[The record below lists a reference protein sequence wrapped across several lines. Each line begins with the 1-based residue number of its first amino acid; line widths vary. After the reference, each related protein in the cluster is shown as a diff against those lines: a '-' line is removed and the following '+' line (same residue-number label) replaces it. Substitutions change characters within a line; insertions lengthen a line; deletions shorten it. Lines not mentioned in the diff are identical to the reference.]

1 MMTHGT
7 GKGEFSLEG
16 KTVIVS
22 GGYGL
27 IGKEVCDAFAS
38 YGADLVIADIQ
49 DEVTLKDFAD
59 ELGSKYKVKIL
70 PVNMD
75 ISDPTSVERGIQ
87 TIKHNGL
94 GFDVYVHLAAID
106 AKFDA
111 AKSEVEPSSFENF
124 PLESWRKSVD
134 VNINGTF
141 HAIQQI
147 VREMLA
153 QGSGNIITVASTYS
167 LVAPNQSLYREKGK
181 EHQLFKPIDYV
192 ATKSVIP
199 NLTRYLSTLYG
210 TKGIRAN
217 CIVPHGIYNNHG
229 DEFVENFSKMTP
241 LSRMCRV
248 DELRGPFVFLAS
260 DASTYMTG
268 STLVVDGGW
277 TAW

>member
-1 MMTHGT
+1 MVTHET
-7 GKGEFSLEG
+7 GKGEFSLEE

-49 DEVTLKDFAD
+49 DNTILIDFAD
-59 ELGSKYKVKIL
+59 ELASNYQVKVL
-70 PVNMD
+70 PVKMD
-75 ISDPTSVERGIQ
+75 ISDPISVQLAIEK
-87 TIKHNGL
+87 IKHNGF

-124 PLESWRKSVD
+124 PLESWQKSVD

-141 HAIQQI
+141 HVIQKI
-147 VREMLA
+147 VREMLNL
-153 QGSGNIITVASTYS
+153 GGGNIITVASTYS

-192 ATKSVIP
+192 ATKSMIP
-199 NLTRYLSTLYG
+199 NFTRYLSTLYG
-210 TKGIRAN
+210 KKGIRAN
-217 CIVPHGIYNNHG
+217 CIVPHGVYNNH
-229 DEFVENFSKMTP
+229 DSEFVENFSKMTP